1 MQKLLTAEEVA
12 EVLNLSVYTLRDWV
26 QYRRIPFIRL
36 GRCIR
41 FREEDIEKIQK
52 EGLITGIST

>member
-1 MQKLLTAEEVA
+1 MQQLLTVEDTAKA
-12 EVLNLSVYTLRDWV
+12 LNISVGTLRDWI

-41 FREEDIEKIQK
+41 FRPEDLERIQK
-52 EGLITGIST
+52 EGLKTSVK

>member
-1 MQKLLTAEEVA
+1 MQKLLTTEEVA
-12 EVLNLSVYTLRDWV
+12 EALNLSVYTLREWV

-41 FREEDIEKIQK
+41 FRPADIERIQK
-52 EGLITGIST
+52 EGLKTGVT